1 MTRPE
6 GLLYVAAYPAVA
18 LLLRPTGPAPVR
30 AVVVSL
36 VTAAVPV
43 AAYLVW
49 RMAVFGDFL
58 PNPARAKEQGL
69 PTLDGLGRPA
79 DLVTY
84 VGWAACALALVLVT
98 VACVRRP
105 GVRPALIALAVPLGL
120 ALVAFAVLAP
130 DWMAQYRFAT
140 PVWPLGALAT
150 TLAGAALWDGATWR
164 HRRWL
169 AAVAVPVLL
178 LTVLGWSNEAA
189 QFRAEPIDPMCG
201 IALNTGLTIN
211 TYADL
216 LGVRDGSVLAVDGG
230 GTALT
235 SRLRFVDLAGLGD
248 RAIARYWQNND
259 TVGLRNHI
267 FDQVRPTFIR
277 LWTGWAELNRSGLL
291 ADPRMARD
299 YVLIWGPEGGGG
311 TWVRRDAVST
321 PASRSGL
328 LEATR
333 RAPGIAAGIE
343 ALYADPIQRWWC
355 GPTMRP
361 SPEDADP
368 MRLQPRP

>member
-1 MTRPE
+1 
-6 GLLYVAAYPAVA
+6 V
-18 LLLRPTGPAPVR
+18 
-30 AVVVSL
+30 
-36 VTAAVPV
+36 
-43 AAYLVW
+43 
-49 RMAVFGDFL
+49 AVFGDFL

-69 PTLDGLGRPA
+69 PTLEGLGLPA
-79 DLVTY
+79 VLVTY
-84 VGWAACALALVLVT
+84 LGWSACALALVLV
-98 VACVRRP
+98 VAACARRP
-105 GVRPALIALAVPLGL
+105 GVRPALIALTVPLGL
-120 ALVAFAVLAP
+120 AVVAFAVLAP

-150 TLAGAALWDGATWR
+150 TMAGAALWDGATWR
-164 HRRWL
+164 HRRLL

-178 LTVLGWSNEAA
+178 LSVLGWSDRAA
-189 QFRAEPIDPMCG
+189 QFRAEPTDPMCG
-201 IALNTGLTIN
+201 IALNTGITIN

-216 LGVRDGSVLAVDGG
+216 LGVRDGSLLAVDGG

-259 TVGLRNHI
+259 TVGLRNHV

-277 LWTGWAELNRSGLL
+277 LWTGWAELTRSGLL
-291 ADPRMARD
+291 TDPRMARD
-299 YVLIWGPEGGGG
+299 YVLIWGPAGGGG

-328 LEATR
+328 LQATR
-333 RAPGIAAGIE
+333 RAPRIAAEIE

-361 SPEDADP
+361 GVAFTQPEDAAVS
-368 MRLQPRP
+368 R